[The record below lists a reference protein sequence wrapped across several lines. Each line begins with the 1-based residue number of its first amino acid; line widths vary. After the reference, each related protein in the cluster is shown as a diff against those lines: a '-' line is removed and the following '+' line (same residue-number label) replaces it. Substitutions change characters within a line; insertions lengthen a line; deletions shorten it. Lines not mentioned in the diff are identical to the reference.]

1 MSIAVS
7 PRIDLTGAQ
16 YSTYRIGGP
25 LDAAYLPESK
35 IDTLDVLKSLH
46 QQNIQPTVIGWGSNL
61 IIASKGIRGV
71 SLITRKMNWIESIN
85 DTTFRFGAG
94 VFMVKAAK
102 EAEAKSLTGGE
113 YLIGIPG
120 TIGGGVRM
128 NAGALGQETA
138 DLVKS
143 VTVFDFETGEVQTLD
158 HDELNYSYRHS
169 AINSKHQLVIEAEL
183 AFKPGIQTQVT
194 ELMKNSLD
202 FRKTHHP
209 IEPNGGSVF
218 KNPYPPGHKN
228 AKQSVGLMLDELGA
242 KGSWTEG
249 GVQVS
254 ERHANFIVNINNGT
268 STDLLKLMCRMKQAI
283 KEKYSVDVYPEN
295 FFIGDATDEE
305 KALWAELTDGADVGA
320 HQ

>member
-1 MSIAVS
+1 MTVIAAKQE
-7 PRIDLTGAQ
+7 LTGAQ

-25 LDAAYLPESK
+25 LDEAYLPESK
-35 IDTLDVLKSLH
+35 EETLNVLTKLH
-46 QQNIQPTVIGWGSNL
+46 QNNIKPTVLGWGSNL

-71 SLITRKMNWIESIN
+71 SLITRKMNWIEEV
-85 DTTFRFGAG
+85 DACTFKFGAG

-138 DLVKS
+138 ELVKS
-143 VTVFDFETGEVQTLD
+143 VTIFDFETGDIKTLSHTD
-158 HDELNYSYRHS
+158 LHYRYRHS
-169 AINSKHQLVIEAEL
+169 AINSKRQLIIEAEL
-183 AFKPGIQTQVT
+183 TFKPGEQQTIT
-194 ELMKNSLD
+194 ETMKNSLD

-218 KNPYPPGHKN
+218 KNPYPPGHEK
-228 AKQSVGLMLDELGA
+228 ASQSVGWMLDQLGA
-242 KGSWTEG
+242 KGNWAEG
-249 GVQVS
+249 GVSVS
-254 ERHANFIVNINNGT
+254 ERHANFIVNLNNGT
-268 STDLLKLMCRMKQAI
+268 STNLLKLMCRMKEAI
-283 KEKYSVDVYPEN
+283 LNKYQVEVFPEN

-305 KALWAELTDGADVGA
+305 AQLWKQLTGGADVGA
-320 HQ
+320 HE